1 MEARRLERQ
10 RRDSA
15 KSSAAE
21 TLPSTQDE
29 EFHLRLIEL
38 YCQHPCLWKT
48 SLSEY
53 EDAELKR
60 QAWQDIS
67 NQLGA
72 HLTPSFVRS
81 RISSM
86 RYRLNVYKLQ
96 MLEFKMSPASGK
108 QPEKL
113 YYIDKFAFLD
123 EASSSQQQQELQ
135 QLSEAEQAHDRT
147 DLGARNSDLSISSI
161 FKQRMQRQQQ
171 QAEQLPQVLQ
181 RLSQSGRSEGAEDM
195 SPGNLDDFADFSI
208 ASVVKKRMQQSLQP
222 QIRSIPKVPDSLLN
236 ARRLIKKAQN
246 KQPVGDHVHG
256 ATGKPNQ
263 NAKAQNMD
271 IDSMLKQR
279 MHRLGLAE
287 QGRDSVGSLDSFA
300 DLRGSL
306 VNIPSVVKKR
316 MRQQLPIGVPRNM
329 ELEKFTPKSF
339 LQKPESMLTI
349 PPNSATLRA
358 QPGDSVST
366 TKVSK
371 QPGQPKPSD
380 SEDQMSDEEEFYRLH
395 WSVRQQ
401 QRSRRPPGMVSNRD
415 LIPQP
420 VPPLLLGMRST
431 TNMES
436 ANDTKT

>member
-21 TLPSTQDE
+21 TLPSTKDE
-29 EFHLRLIEL
+29 EFHIRLIEL
-38 YCQHPCLWKT
+38 YGQHPCLWKT

-67 NQLGA
+67 GQLGA

-96 MLEFKMSPASGK
+96 MLEYKMSPASGK

-123 EASSSQQQQELQ
+123 EASSSQQQHQ
-135 QLSEAEQAHDRT
+135 SDAEQADDGT
-147 DLGARNSDLSISSI
+147 DLDASKSDLSIASI

-171 QAEQLPQVLQ
+171 QTEQLPQVLQ
-181 RLSQSGRSEGAEDM
+181 RLSQSDRSEGAKDM
-195 SPGNLDDFADFSI
+195 SPGNLDDFAEFSI
-208 ASVVKKRMQQSLQP
+208 ASVVKKRMQQSLQT
-222 QIRSIPKVPDSLLN
+222 QNRIIPKVPDSLLN
-236 ARRLIKKAQN
+236 ARRLLQKVQN
-246 KQPVGDHVHG
+246 KQSVGDHVHG
-256 ATGKPNQ
+256 ATGNPKQ
-263 NAKAQNMD
+263 NTQAQNQD

-287 QGRDSVGSLDSFA
+287 QGRESAGSLESFA
-300 DLRGSL
+300 DFRGSL

-316 MRQQLPIGVPRNM
+316 MRQQLPMGMARNM
-329 ELEKFTPKSF
+329 EPEKFTPKSF
-339 LQKPESMLTI
+339 LQKPESVLTI
-349 PPNSATLRA
+349 PPTSATLRA

-371 QPGQPKPSD
+371 HPGQPKPSD

-401 QRSRRPPGMVSNRD
+401 QRSHRPAGMATNRD

-420 VPPLLLGMRST
+420 VPPLLLGMRT
-431 TNMES
+431 TSNMES
-436 ANDTKT
+436 AHDTKT